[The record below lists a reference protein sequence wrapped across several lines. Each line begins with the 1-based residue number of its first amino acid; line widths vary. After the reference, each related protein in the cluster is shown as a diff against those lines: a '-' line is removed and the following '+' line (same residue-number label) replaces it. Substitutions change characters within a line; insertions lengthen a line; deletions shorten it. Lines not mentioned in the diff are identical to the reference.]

1 MRSTE
6 AVIPGKI
13 TRAWVLIACLAA
25 SIGGRLEAQSTFCD
39 RPQSSLEP
47 SRDLYCIELVPA
59 VGIRAGSGR
68 VELGRAPGPFTVDAT
83 ADGHLRYTP
92 AFTLSGLAR
101 PSSLGRYAAYVAWVA
116 SPTMDIVERLGTV
129 DNGRTVLPAIAL
141 DKFAIFITAEASSN
155 ARSMSGRLVLRGMS
169 PSTRLQP
176 PDFMQFVLGSTNQE
190 STAHEHHAE
199 SDSLAWTMVPMPPGI
214 SMLPAEMALKPN
226 VVPYLPRVAETA
238 SLPLAQ
244 PRKLVR
250 LTSGDT
256 LRLTAGIVRRPF
268 KGRTLTMFAFNGQY
282 PGPLLQVAQGAEI
295 TVELTNALDQPTT
308 VHWHGIRLDNAF
320 DGVPDL
326 TQRPVAPGDRFV
338 YHLRFPDAG
347 IYWYH
352 PHVREDVQQ
361 DLGLYG
367 NIMVRSPRP
376 NYFSPANRE
385 EVLMLDDLLLGD
397 DGMVPFGATTTT
409 HALMGRFG
417 NVMLVN
423 GEPRYALRVDRGEV
437 VRFFFT
443 NVSNTRT
450 FNLSFPGARMK
461 LVASDVGNYEREE
474 WVESVVIA
482 PAERYVVH
490 VRFDKPGDVALV
502 SRVRGLDHLYGRFFS
517 EEDTLGAVHVV
528 ANTTTPDRAG
538 SFATLRAD
546 TATQSDMARFRSYM
560 ARPADKAL
568 VLTMETQGL
577 PFFTRQIMQ
586 LDSIYFTPVEWSG
599 TMPGMNWAATG
610 DQVRW
615 ILRDPATGKEN
626 MDIDWAFKRGDVVKV
641 RLVNE
646 RQSFHGMQHPIHIHG
661 QRFLVL
667 AVNGVPNTNLVWK
680 DTILLPAGATAD
692 ILLDLSN
699 PGRWMLHC
707 HIAEHL
713 SAHMMMAFTV
723 Q

>member
-1 MRSTE
+1 M
-6 AVIPGKI
+6 
-13 TRAWVLIACLAA
+13 
-25 SIGGRLEAQSTFCD
+25 
-39 RPQSSLEP
+39 
-47 SRDLYCIELVPA
+47 
-59 VGIRAGSGR
+59 
-68 VELGRAPGPFTVDAT
+68 
-83 ADGHLRYTP
+83 
-92 AFTLSGLAR
+92 LSGLPR
-101 PSSLGRYAAYVAWVA
+101 PASLGRYTAFVAWVA
-116 SPTMDIVERLGTV
+116 SPTMDVVQRLGVV
-129 DNGRTVLPAIAL
+129 DNGRTVLPAISL
-141 DKFAIFITAEASSN
+141 DKFFVLVTAEAS
-155 ARSMSGRLVLRGMS
+155 AGATDMRGRLLLRGMS

-176 PDFMQFVLGSTNQE
+176 PDFMQFLIGATPEDS
-190 STAHEHHAE
+190 AHHDHHEHE
-199 SDSLAWTMVPMPPGI
+199 GMDSLAWSMVPMPARI
-214 SMLPAEMALKPN
+214 SMLPAEMKLRPN
-226 VVPYLPRVAETA
+226 VAPYLPRPANPD
-238 SLPLAQ
+238 SLPLAR
-244 PRKLVR
+244 PRTLVR
-250 LTSGDT
+250 LASGDT

-268 KGRTLTMFAFNGQY
+268 KGQTLTMFAFNDQY
-282 PGPLLQVAQGAEI
+282 PGPLLQVAQGADI

-308 VHWHGIRLDNAF
+308 VHWHGIRLDNAN
-320 DGVPDL
+320 DGVPDM
-326 TQRPVAPGDRFV
+326 TQRAVAPGERFT

-376 NYFSPANRE
+376 DYFSPADRE

-397 DGMVPFGATTTT
+397 DGMVPFGASTAT

-423 GEPRYALRVDRGEV
+423 GEPRYALTVDRGEV

-443 NVSNTRT
+443 NVSNTRA

-461 LVASDVGNYEREE
+461 IVSGDVGNYEHEQ
-474 WVESVVIA
+474 WVESVVIG

-490 VRFDKPGDVALV
+490 VRFDRPGDVALV
-502 SRVRGLDHLYGRFFS
+502 NRVRGLDHLYGRFFS
-517 EEDTLGAVHVV
+517 EEDTLGVAHVSSS
-528 ANTTTPDRAG
+528 AG
-538 SFATLRAD
+538 RSNSSASFETLRAD
-546 TATQSDMARFRSYM
+546 TAVRASIAPYRSYFS
-560 ARPADKAL
+560 RPADKAL
-568 VLTMETQGL
+568 VLTMEAQDL

-586 LDSIYFTPVEWSG
+586 LDSIFFTPVEWSG

-626 MDIDWAFKRGDVVKV
+626 MDIDWTFRRGDVAKI

-646 RQSFHGMQHPIHIHG
+646 RRSFHGMQHPIHIHG

-680 DTILLPAGATAD
+680 DTVLLPAGATAD

>member
-1 MRSTE
+1 
-6 AVIPGKI
+6 V
-13 TRAWVLIACLAA
+13 A
-25 SIGGRLEAQSTFCD
+25 SFSATSEQASSICD
-39 RPQSSLEP
+39 GPESPLSP
-47 SRDLYCIELVPA
+47 SRDLYCIELVRA
-59 VGIRAGSGR
+59 VGVRSGAGR
-68 VELGRAPGPFTVDAT
+68 VELGRAAGPFTVDVS

-92 AFTLSGLAR
+92 AITLTDLPQ
-101 PSSLGRYAAYVAWVA
+101 PSTLGRYAAYVAWVA
-116 SPTMDIVERLGTV
+116 SPTMDVIKRLGTV
-129 DNGRTVLPAIAL
+129 RNGRTVLPAISL
-141 DKFAIFITAEASSN
+141 DKFIVLITAEESVN
-155 ARSMSGRLVLRGMS
+155 ATEMGGRLMLRGMS

-176 PDFMQFVLGSTNQE
+176 PDFMQFVIGATREDST
-190 STAHEHHAE
+190 SHEHHE
-199 SDSLAWTMVPMPPGI
+199 HGGGDSLGWTMVPMPARI
-214 SMLPAEMALKPN
+214 SMLPAEMKLRPN
-226 VVPYLPRVAETA
+226 VAPYLPHPAKPDSLPVAE
-238 SLPLAQ
+238 

-250 LTSGDT
+250 LASGDT

-282 PGPLLQVAQGAEI
+282 PGPLLQVTRGAEI

-308 VHWHGIRLDNAF
+308 VHWHGVRLDNAN
-320 DGVPDL
+320 DGVPDM
-326 TQRPVAPGDRFV
+326 TQRAVAPGERFI

-367 NIMVRSPRP
+367 NIMVRSPRSD
-376 NYFSPANRE
+376 YFSPANRE
-385 EVLMLDDLLLGD
+385 EVLMLDDLLMGD
-397 DGMVPFGATTTT
+397 DGMVPFGGATTT

-423 GEPRYALRVDRGEV
+423 GEPRYALSVERGEV
-437 VRFFFT
+437 VRFFLT

-461 LVASDVGNYEREE
+461 VVAGDVGNYEREQ

-490 VRFDKPGDVALV
+490 VRFDRPGSVALV
-502 SRVRGLDHLYGRFFS
+502 SRVRGLDHLYGRFFQ
-517 EEDTLGAVHVV
+517 EDDTLGAVTVESGAPP
-528 ANTTTPDRAG
+528 ANVG
-538 SFATLRAD
+538 SAFAVLRPD
-546 TATQSDMARFRSYM
+546 TAVSADIARFRRYF
-560 ARPADKAL
+560 ARPPDKSL
-568 VLTMETQGL
+568 VLTMEAHDL

-586 LDSIYFTPVEWSG
+586 LDSIFFTPVEWSG

-615 ILRDPATGKEN
+615 VLRDPTTSKEN
-626 MDIDWAFKRGDVVKV
+626 MDIDWRFRRGDVVKV

-646 RQSFHGMQHPIHIHG
+646 RRSFHGMQHPIHIHG

-667 AVNGVPNTNLVWK
+667 AVNDVPNTNLVWK
-680 DTILLPAGATAD
+680 DTVLLPAGATAD

>member
-1 MRSTE
+1 MD
-6 AVIPGKI
+6 
-13 TRAWVLIACLAA
+13 A
-25 SIGGRLEAQSTFCD
+25 S
-39 RPQSSLEP
+39 
-47 SRDLYCIELVPA
+47 
-59 VGIRAGSGR
+59 
-68 VELGRAPGPFTVDAT
+68 

-92 AFTLSGLAR
+92 TVMLSGLPR
-101 PSSLGRYAAYVAWVA
+101 PASLGRYTAFVAWVA
-116 SPTMDIVERLGTV
+116 SPTMDVVQRLGVV
-129 DNGRTVLPAIAL
+129 DNGRTVLPAISL
-141 DKFAIFITAEASSN
+141 DKFFVLVTAEAS
-155 ARSMSGRLVLRGMS
+155 ARPTDMRGRLLLRGMS

-176 PDFMQFVLGSTNQE
+176 PDFMQFLIGATPEDS
-190 STAHEHHAE
+190 AHHDHHEHE
-199 SDSLAWTMVPMPPGI
+199 GMDSLAWSMVPMPARI
-214 SMLPAEMALKPN
+214 SMLPAEMKLRPN
-226 VVPYLPRVAETA
+226 VAPYLPRPANPD
-238 SLPLAQ
+238 SLPLAR
-244 PRKLVR
+244 PRTLVR
-250 LTSGDT
+250 LASGDT

-268 KGRTLTMFAFNGQY
+268 KGQTLTMFAFNDQY
-282 PGPLLQVAQGAEI
+282 PGPLLQVAQGADI

-308 VHWHGIRLDNAF
+308 VHWHGIRVDNAN
-320 DGVPDL
+320 DGVPDM
-326 TQRPVAPGDRFV
+326 TQRAVAPGKRFT

-376 NYFSPANRE
+376 DYFSPADRE

-397 DGMVPFGATTTT
+397 DGMVPFGASTAT

-423 GEPRYALRVDRGEV
+423 GEPRYALTVDRGEV

-443 NVSNTRT
+443 NVSNTRA

-461 LVASDVGNYEREE
+461 IVSGDVGNYEHEQ
-474 WVESVVIA
+474 WVESVVIG

-490 VRFDKPGDVALV
+490 VRFDRPGDVALV
-502 SRVRGLDHLYGRFFS
+502 NRVRGLDHLYGRFFS
-517 EEDTLGAVHVV
+517 EEDTLGVAHVSSS
-528 ANTTTPDRAG
+528 AG
-538 SFATLRAD
+538 RSNSSASFETLRAD
-546 TATQSDMARFRSYM
+546 TAVRASIAPYRSYFS
-560 ARPADKAL
+560 RPADKAL
-568 VLTMETQGL
+568 VLTMEAQDL

-586 LDSIYFTPVEWSG
+586 LDSIFFTPVEWSG

-626 MDIDWAFKRGDVVKV
+626 MDIDWTFRRGDVAKI

-646 RQSFHGMQHPIHIHG
+646 RRSFHGMQHPIHIHG

-680 DTILLPAGATAD
+680 DTVLLPAGATAD